1 VTKADDRS
9 VARTTA
15 IVIGLVL
22 LTALTLLVV
31 YEVRR
36 VVVWIIIAVFFA
48 TALHPLVSWLERHVG
63 WVKRWLATLVV
74 FIVVFAI
81 LAGLIALFVTP
92 LIREGSQLADQL
104 PGLISDAKA
113 GRGPLGG
120 LLERFHV
127 VNWIQ
132 SHSSQIQAYAAG
144 VGGSTLTFLKGAATT
159 IAGIVT
165 IFVLSYLMVLEAPR
179 IIEAFLAL
187 FPSRR
192 AERIRRVGGDCART
206 ITGYISGNL
215 LISVICGAL
224 TYVVLLILHVP
235 FAGLIA
241 LFVAI
246 ADLIPL
252 IGATL
257 GAIAAVLGGFAHSV
271 TAGIVVLVFFILYQQ
286 LENHLL
292 QPVILARTV
301 QLNPLT
307 VLISILIGVE
317 IAGILGAL
325 LAIPVAGM
333 IQIIVR
339 DVWDERRGR
348 LKPEPTVGEEQQP
361 ADVADEPLLPDRN

>member
-1 VTKADDRS
+1 MTRPQDDRS
-9 VARTTA
+9 VARTTS

-22 LTALTLLVV
+22 LTALGLLVL

-36 VVVWIIIAVFFA
+36 VIVWIVIAAFFA
-48 TALHPLVSWLERHVG
+48 TALHPLVSWLERRVG

-74 FIVVFAI
+74 FLVVFAI
-81 LAGLIALFVTP
+81 LAGLVALFVVP
-92 LIREGSQLADQL
+92 LVHEGAQLASQL
-104 PGLISDAKA
+104 PTLINDARA
-113 GRGPLGG
+113 GRGPIGG
-120 LLERFHV
+120 LLQRFHV
-127 VNWIQ
+127 VSWIQ
-132 SHSSQIQAYAAG
+132 AHSSQIQSYASG
-144 VGGSTLTFLKGAATT
+144 IGGSTLSFVKGAATT
-159 IAGIVT
+159 IAGILT

-179 IIEAFLAL
+179 LIDAFLAL
-187 FPSRR
+187 FPDRR

-215 LISVICGAL
+215 LISVICGVL
-224 TYVVLLILHVP
+224 TYVVLLIVGVP

-252 IGATL
+252 VGATL

-301 QLNPLT
+301 KLNPLT

-333 IQIIVR
+333 VQIIAR

-348 LKPEPTVGEEQQP
+348 PKVEPTVGEEERP
-361 ADVADEPLLPDRN
+361 A